1 MLSAVGFSILRSDL
15 GGSGAE
21 RYDLAYTVTVK
32 DAGRAQLDVVVDVR
46 GETGRHLSLG
56 FSSNAVASSAPAS
69 KFRVRSASAG
79 DEELA
84 IEHGDG
90 EWLVRDVRGR
100 GVRVHYEVHL
110 APRRDA
116 SHYAEL
122 ALSQLD
128 ATGGRLLGSDV
139 FLFPIYG
146 EPDAITVDY
155 QLPNGWSLHHPFE
168 VSATRAAPPSL
179 RSLYYSAS
187 AVGPH
192 RTLTRRVE
200 DTSIAV
206 AIRGRY
212 SFGDDDILDMITR
225 IVEYQLEF
233 FGQSPR
239 QHYLFVIEPHPRDDD
254 PQMLHYFGLHF
265 DASMIVLLDPRTD
278 RERLLAEPA
287 SLCAHEFF
295 HNWMGEQLSQES
307 YAMNWFVEG
316 VTTLYA
322 DRTRLAIR
330 MLDHGSWA
338 RDLQEDYRLDWDG
351 ASARES
357 YSLADAGRTVLSDP
371 AVTRMLY
378 TGGRFAALALDERIV
393 AATQADANLDDL
405 VLALVHRA
413 RTEPGFTLTRNHLE
427 EEYSRLTGEELGLW
441 LDQYVY
447 GRGDLPLPGYV
458 LGR

>member
-1 MLSAVGFSILRSDL
+1 
-15 GGSGAE
+15 
-21 RYDLAYTVTVK
+21 
-32 DAGRAQLDVVVDVR
+32 
-46 GETGRHLSLG
+46 
-56 FSSNAVASSAPAS
+56 
-69 KFRVRSASAG
+69 
-79 DEELA
+79 
-84 IEHGDG
+84 
-90 EWLVRDVRGR
+90 
-100 GVRVHYEVHL
+100 
-110 APRRDA
+110 
-116 SHYAEL
+116 
-122 ALSQLD
+122 
-128 ATGGRLLGSDV
+128 
-139 FLFPIYG
+139 
-146 EPDAITVDY
+146 
-155 QLPNGWSLHHPFE
+155 
-168 VSATRAAPPSL
+168 
-179 RSLYYSAS
+179 
-187 AVGPH
+187 
-192 RTLTRRVE
+192 
-200 DTSIAV
+200 V

-212 SFGDDDILDMITR
+212 SFGDDDILHMITR
-225 IVEYQLEF
+225 IVEHQLEF

-239 QHYLFVIEPHPRDDD
+239 DHYLFVIEPHPRDDD
-254 PQMLHYFGLHF
+254 PEMLHYFGLHF

-338 RDLQEDYRLDWDG
+338 RDLQEDYRLDWSE
-351 ASARES
+351 ASARKLF
-357 YSLADAGRTVLSDP
+357 SLAEAGRTVLSDP

-393 AATQADANLDDL
+393 AATHADANLDDL

-413 RTEPGFTLTRNHLE
+413 RTEEGFTLTREHLE
-427 EEYSRLTGEELGLW
+427 EEYSRLTGDALGPW